1 MLDYK
6 TSNDGLLQLERDVLD
21 SVVQKSNIQEVYE
34 VDKTPLGRGKY
45 ATVCRAIHKKTGTHY
60 AAKFV
65 KKRRRNQD
73 QMKEIIHE
81 IAVLIQCSSS
91 SRVIRLHEVYE
102 SITEMVLVL
111 ELAAGGE
118 LQHILDGGQCLSEP
132 EARKAMKQ
140 ILEGLSYLHDRNIA
154 HLDLKPQ
161 NLLLSIED
169 SCDDIKL
176 CDFGISKI
184 LQPGVTVREILG
196 TVDYVAPEVLSYEPI
211 CLSTDIWSVGVLAYV
226 LLSGFSPFGADDKQ
240 QTFLNISKCALSFEP
255 EHFEDVSSAAIDFIK
270 SALIVDPR
278 KRPTV
283 HELLD
288 HPWISLKSN
297 LVTSLTTKSCESID
311 ITTLSDR
318 RRSTSTPISQR
329 KSFTCITTVDS
340 PPPKS
345 KDFPTARMRNNMN
358 SDSSAVRTYS
368 TTVNCLC
375 PQCGTACRHL
385 SPAQVTKPT
394 ITIDR
399 GILC

>member
-1 MLDYK
+1 MLDYP
-6 TSNDGLLQLERDVLD
+6 TSQDGLLQLEGSVLEG
-21 SVVQKSNIQEVYE
+21 VIQKANILEVYE
-34 VDKTPLGRGKY
+34 VDKNPLGRGKY
-45 ATVCRAIHKKTGTHY
+45 ATVCRAVHRKTRTPF

-65 KKRRRNQD
+65 RKRRRNQD

-81 IAVLIQCSSS
+81 IAVLMQCSST

-102 SITEMVLVL
+102 SATEMILVL

-118 LQHILDGGQCLSEP
+118 LQHVLDDGQCLSES

-140 ILEGLSYLHDRNIA
+140 ILEGVSYLHDRNIA

-196 TVDYVAPEVLSYEPI
+196 TVDYIAPEVLSYEPI
-211 CLSTDIWSVGVLAYV
+211 CLSTDIWSVGVLGYV

-240 QTFLNISKCALSFEP
+240 QTFLNISKCNLSFEP

-283 HELLD
+283 HELMD

-297 LVTSLTTKSCESID
+297 LMQPLSAPIRSPEPINVTP
-311 ITTLSDR
+311 R
-318 RRSTSTPISQR
+318 STPIGQR
-329 KSFTCITTVDS
+329 KSFSCLSSDGGCADLT
-340 PPPKS
+340 PKS
-345 KDFPTARMRNNMN
+345 KDFKAAHARTTLSGSFAESPVHPT
-358 SDSSAVRTYS
+358 DSNGSSGWGCWSGMIV
-368 TTVNCLC
+368 
-375 PQCGTACRHL
+375 P
-385 SPAQVTKPT
+385 
-394 ITIDR
+394 D
-399 GILC
+399 